1 MFLFTKCSIGKV
13 NGWMRASVDV
23 KRDMFEDVGK
33 KIKNKKYITN
43 WSGFILMLYVLYGF
57 GINAIL
63 EDIPMKKDDNAKYPP
78 FKITLGIIISII
90 TRYKNSKK
98 IDEKFDDEPFLQRIL
113 GFDDGETPSKS
124 TLGRDILRY
133 DSKDVEEVYIRLIRW
148 MRFLGLAIGEGLV
161 LDSTKIAVDGKTYEL
176 IGEGVDYVD
185 GKRKKGYKVFALYDA
200 VFDVVIYFNIKPLN
214 DSDCPTLK
222 EYIEKARQ
230 ILGKNKIKK
239 IYIDR
244 GFYDEDTLVWLKRE
258 CGIDFII
265 RGKSNTAIHKQAVK
279 NAENYEEVVI
289 EHEKE
294 YRPKTDKGKKAK
306 EERDKEK
313 KPVKAAK
320 VKMKMKEIDIE
331 VAIIEDSTELS
342 NNEKLVLL
350 VKELQKLSQLSY
362 TSQEMMD
369 LFKEKYGVAFSN
381 SKNPKIT
388 MSKALK
394 NLPAIKCVGK
404 TRCKKY
410 EINDDD
416 IKIRAKLLGENKKE
430 VVNIWIT
437 TLSGK
442 TPKEIVEE
450 YRNRFLIE
458 TLFRELKSEWDINE
472 FPSTKINAIKSYLF
486 FTFMAYNIVGI
497 FKRSLTPEYHNAGIE
512 KLRTE
517 IFEKLS
523 VVEWHENGFTLRF
536 NSKKYEKRYYEQLQS
551 IHVFIENRRNEI
563 NLLNLDT

>member
-1 MFLFTKCSIGKV
+1 MFTKCSVGEV
-13 NGWMRASVDV
+13 NGWTRASMDV

-33 KIKNKKYITN
+33 KIKNKIYLTN
-43 WSGFILMLYVLYGF
+43 CSGFILMFYVLYGF

-63 EDIPMKKDDNAKYPP
+63 EDVPMKKDNNAKYPP

-90 TRYKNSKK
+90 TSYKNSAK
-98 IDEKFDDEPFLQRIL
+98 IEEKFDDEPLLQWIL

-148 MRFLGLAIGEGLV
+148 MRFLGLVIGEVLV
-161 LDSTKIAVDGKTYEL
+161 LDSTKISVDGKTYES

-200 VFDVVIYFNIKPLN
+200 ASDVVIYFDIKPLN

-222 EYIEKARQ
+222 EYIEKAQQ
-230 ILGKNKIKK
+230 ILGKHKIKK

-258 CGIDFII
+258 CGIDFIT
-265 RGKSNTAIHKQAVK
+265 RGKNNTSIYKQAVK
-279 NAENYEEVVI
+279 NAENYDEVVI

-294 YRPKTDKGKKAK
+294 YLPKTEKGKKAK
-306 EERDKEK
+306 EKKDREK
-313 KPVKAAK
+313 KSVKATN
-320 VKMKMKEIDIE
+320 VKMKVKKIDIE
-331 VAIIEDSTELS
+331 VVIVKDSTKLS
-342 NNEKLVLL
+342 QNEKLVLL
-350 VKELQKLSQLSY
+350 IKELQKLPQRSY
-362 TSQEMMD
+362 TLQEIMV
-369 LFKEKYGVAFSN
+369 LYKEKYGEDFSN

-394 NLPAIKCVGK
+394 NLHVIKCFGK

-410 EINDDD
+410 EINDDE
-416 IKIRAKLLGENKKE
+416 IKIRVKLLGENKKE
-430 VVNIWIT
+430 TVNIWIT

-551 IHVFIENRRNEI
+551 IHMFIENRINEI

>member
-1 MFLFTKCSIGKV
+1 MFTKCSIGKV